1 MSDTK
6 DIQNTEQNRAIK
18 GLSRFSATAL
28 ATKFGDISRAVFQ
41 HGATVITKHNEPTMV
56 LMSIERYIQL
66 EHAAGQRLDSLTRE
80 FDQLYARM
88 QTPGV
93 AERTVQALDLDD

>member
-6 DIQNTEQNRAIK
+6 DISNSEQDRAVR
-18 GLSRFSATAL
+18 GLSRFSSTAL
-28 ATKFGDISRAVFQ
+28 ATKFGDISRVVYQ

-56 LMSIERYIQL
+56 LMSIERYAQL
-66 EHAAGQRLDSLTRE
+66 EHAAEQQLDSLTRE

-93 AERTVQALDLDD
+93 AEKTIQALDLDN